1 MKKTD
6 NVIRFDWAA
15 KNILRDKAS
24 FVILEGFLSALLK
37 EKVTIIELLESESN
51 RQRRT
56 AKANR
61 VDVKA
66 KNSKEEI
73 FLIEI
78 QQTSETDYL
87 ERIVFSAAK
96 TITDHIDSGI
106 NYAGIKKVFS
116 VNIVYFNL
124 GEGNDYLYHGQSI
137 LRGVNTG
144 DTLLMT
150 GKNSQGL
157 RMVNPK
163 SVFPE
168 YYILRVKK
176 FNDENPSTA
185 LDEWMRYFKW
195 GYIDPDTKVPGLR
208 EAMKQLNVLNL
219 SEKDRQRYEYDLYGC
234 LNRVLTPTLSRL
246 SQGVRVRCPGNK
258 GRVGVCF
265 FIILQGLTVADAKHP
280 ATGGGEDGIGSCG
293 VPFLSLAIT
302 HIHIGSTLH
311 QTGKLKAAALTV
323 DDQVGMARP

>member
-24 FVILEGFLSALLK
+24 FVILEGFLSALLN

-66 KNSKEEI
+66 KNNKGEI

-78 QQTSETDYL
+78 QQASETEYL
-87 ERIVFSAAK
+87 ERIVFSTAK
-96 TITDHIDSGI
+96 TITEHIDSGF
-106 NYAGIKKVFS
+106 NYAEVKKVYS
-116 VNIVYFNL
+116 INIVYFNL
-124 GEGNDYLYHGQSI
+124 GEGSDYLYHGQSI

-150 GKNSQGL
+150 SKDNQGL
-157 RMVNPK
+157 RIVNPK
-163 SVFPE
+163 SIFPE
-168 YYILRVKK
+168 YYVLRVKK
-176 FNDENPSTA
+176 FNKENPLTA

-195 GYIDPDTKVPGLR
+195 GYIVPDTKVPGLK
-208 EAMKQLNVLNL
+208 EAMKKLNILNL
-219 SEKDRQRYEYDLYGC
+219 SEEDRKRYEYDLYDSYYEEDIVDTARFEGIQ
-234 LNRVLTPTLSRL
+234 LGRKEGVEQGRKEGIEQGRMLEKQTLYEKMKEA
-246 SQGVRVRCPGNK
+246 GVDPK
-258 GRVGVCF
+258 L
-265 FIILQGLTVADAKHP
+265 IQHI
-280 ATGGGEDGIGSCG
+280 TG
-293 VPFLSLAIT
+293 T
-302 HIHIGSTLH
+302 T
-311 QTGKLKAAALTV
+311 
-323 DDQVGMARP
+323 

>member
-24 FVILEGFLSALLK
+24 FVILEGFLSALLE
-37 EKVTIIELLESESN
+37 EKVTIMELLESESN

-66 KNSKEEI
+66 KNSKGEI

-78 QQTSETDYL
+78 QQASETDYL
-87 ERIVFSAAK
+87 ERIVFSTAK
-96 TITDHIDSGI
+96 TIAEHVDSGI
-106 NYAGIKKVFS
+106 DYTQVKKVYS

-124 GEGNDYLYHGQSI
+124 GEGSDYLYHGQSV

-144 DTLLMT
+144 DTLRMS
-150 GKNSQGL
+150 GKDSKGI
-157 RMVNPK
+157 RMVSPK

-176 FNDENPSTA
+176 FNDEEPETA
-185 LDEWMRYFKW
+185 LGEWMRYFKW
-195 GYIDPDTKVPGLR
+195 GYIDPNTTVPGLR
-208 EAMKQLNVLNL
+208 EAMERLDVLKL
-219 SEKDRQRYEYDLYGC
+219 SEQDRKRYEYDLYDSHYEEDIVDTARFEGREEG
-234 LNRVLTPTLSRL
+234 LAQGRKEGLEQGRMEGVEQGRMEGLEQGRL
-246 SQGVRVRCPGNK
+246 LEKEAMAKKMREAGIDLD
-258 GRVGVCF
+258 
-265 FIILQGLTVADAKHP
+265 IITM
-280 ATGGGEDGIGSCG
+280 
-293 VPFLSLAIT
+293 IT
-302 HIHIGSTLH
+302 SPNT
-311 QTGKLKAAALTV
+311 T
-323 DDQVGMARP
+323 D

>member
-24 FVILEGFLSALLK
+24 FVILEGFLSALLN

-66 KNSKEEI
+66 KNNKGEI

-78 QQTSETDYL
+78 QQASETEYL
-87 ERIVFSAAK
+87 ERIVFSTAK
-96 TITDHIDSGI
+96 TITEHIDSGF
-106 NYAGIKKVFS
+106 NYAEVKKVYS
-116 VNIVYFNL
+116 INIVYFNL
-124 GEGNDYLYHGQSI
+124 GEGSDYLYHGQSI

-150 GKNSQGL
+150 SKDSQGL
-157 RMVNPK
+157 RIVNPK
-163 SVFPE
+163 SIFPE
-168 YYILRVKK
+168 YYVLRVKK
-176 FNDENPSTA
+176 FNNENPLTA

-195 GYIDPDTKVPGLR
+195 GYIDPNTKVPGLK
-208 EAMKQLNVLNL
+208 EAMKKLNILNL
-219 SEKDRQRYEYDLYGC
+219 SEEDRKRYEYDLYDSYYEEDIVDTARFEGIQ
-234 LNRVLTPTLSRL
+234 LGIKEGIE
-246 SQGVRVRCPGNK
+246 QGRKEGIEQ
-258 GRVGVCF
+258 GRMLEKQSLYEKMKEAGVDPKL
-265 FIILQGLTVADAKHP
+265 IRRI
-280 ATGGGEDGIGSCG
+280 TGR
-293 VPFLSLAIT
+293 T
-302 HIHIGSTLH
+302 
-311 QTGKLKAAALTV
+311 
-323 DDQVGMARP
+323 

>member
-24 FVILEGFLSALLK
+24 FVILEGFLSALLN

-66 KNSKEEI
+66 KNNKEEI
-73 FLIEI
+73 FIIEI
-78 QQTSETDYL
+78 QQTSETEYL
-87 ERIVFSAAK
+87 ERIVFSTAK
-96 TITDHIDSGI
+96 TITEHIDSGF
-106 NYAGIKKVFS
+106 NYAEVKKVYS

-124 GEGNDYLYHGQSI
+124 GEGSDYLYHGQSI

-150 GKNSQGL
+150 SKDSQGL

-163 SVFPE
+163 SIFPE

-176 FNDENPSTA
+176 FNDENPITA
-185 LDEWMRYFKW
+185 LGEWMRYFKW
-195 GYIDPDTKVPGLR
+195 GYIDPNTKVPGLI
-208 EAMKQLNVLNL
+208 EAMERLNVLKL
-219 SEKDRQRYEYDLYGC
+219 SEDDRKRYEYDLYDSHYEEDIVDTARFEGRE
-234 LNRVLTPTLSRL
+234 LGKKEGLE
-246 SQGVRVRCPGNK
+246 QGRMEGIEQ
-258 GRVGVCF
+258 GRKEG
-265 FIILQGLTVADAKHP
+265 IEQGRMLEKQALY
-280 ATGGGEDGIGSCG
+280 ERM
-293 VPFLSLAIT
+293 
-302 HIHIGSTLH
+302 
-311 QTGKLKAAALTV
+311 KAAGIDPELINKLIESS
-323 DDQVGMARP
+323 